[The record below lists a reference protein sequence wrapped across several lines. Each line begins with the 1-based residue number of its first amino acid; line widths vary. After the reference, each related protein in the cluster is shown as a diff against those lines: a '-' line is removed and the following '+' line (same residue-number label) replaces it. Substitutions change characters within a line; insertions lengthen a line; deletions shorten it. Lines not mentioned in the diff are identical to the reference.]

1 MMRKCKQIIELTS
14 QQMQEPLPW
23 LTRLEVQMHLLMCKT
38 CQRYKQQLSFMDKA
52 LAVMEQ
58 RVLSQQL
65 SESAKQKI
73 AKKLQQ
79 AKVELEQ

>member
-14 QQMQEPLPW
+14 QQLQESLPW

-38 CQRYKQQLSFMDKA
+38 CQRYKQQLSFIDKA

-58 RVLSQQL
+58 RVLSQKL
-65 SESAKQKI
+65 SESAKQKM

-79 AKVELEQ
+79 VKAELEQ

>member
-1 MMRKCKQIIELTS
+1 MRKCKQIIELTS

-52 LAVMEQ
+52 LAVMER

-73 AKKLQQ
+73 TKKLQQ